1 MLNKKEIWCNGQL
14 IEVSEEVYKVY
25 TQGKRK
31 HRYLTVDLK
40 IEEIKVDQEKQ
51 TVTVTP
57 SREDSFDRLTDD
69 NNVQFADEDEAVEE
83 TVIHK
88 LMIEKLRSVLDK
100 LSPDEYAL
108 IYALYYRG
116 LSERQWSSETGIP
129 QKTINN
135 RKRRILNKLKK
146 FLIN

>member
-1 MLNKKEIWCNGQL
+1 MPNKKEIWCNGQL

-25 TQGKRK
+25 RQGKRK

-40 IEEIKVDQEKQ
+40 IEKIKVDQEKQ
-51 TVTVTP
+51 TVIVTP

-88 LMIEKLRSVLDK
+88 LMIEKLRSVQDK

-116 LSERQWSSETGIP
+116 LSERQLSSETGIP

-135 RKRRILNKLKK
+135 RKRRILDKLKK
-146 FLIN
+146 FLID